1 MVSLSQAGRA
11 ADGRAMRG
19 RAAPLGPKARARR
32 PAPGPSG
39 GRLVAREAGPARKS
53 VNATHS
59 LSSALAGRIEWDREG
74 VLGSGATGTSGSPA
88 AAALIFEEEV
98 RQSRNETTSRFE
110 EEDAAAKQ
118 TVNRLITEAP
128 DAYALCAVAKT
139 HWRSF
144 DATATTRAIA
154 WLAKFSTIKDDREV
168 VIDAEEE
175 THRESLNAIAG
186 DAVKRLRALVGK
198 HAMEFSARDVVVLLG
213 GFAQLGWD
221 LVPALSDRVRVL
233 VESGSGGLHLSKLSA
248 QEIVCAVWAL
258 GSCAGGHG
266 GRGARPSP
274 SSFLSR
280 KGLRRL
286 EDTCLTHLTS
296 GSLEAAQMV
305 QIVWGFG
312 QLNHKLAGQ
321 AWYGGIRE
329 NYDQDS
335 LKALQPA
342 EQALFA
348 WSLGRVGLT
357 NDKALG
363 QLLLRAFKSTLK
375 QYDLVSMNSILK
387 CFHAMKIKVNSDL
400 LEKCEVR
407 CLQCMSKCST
417 GPISDFIYRC
427 VKARHNVNVH
437 TRVYIENTI
446 NSKMSDLGAK
456 EMALLLWSFAKLG
469 HKPKQTFLKRLESQ
483 FEVLEMQPQSL
494 SLLIWAYAKLK
505 LPVSKRFAEAHYF
518 MVWKRLE
525 EMNTQCLAN
534 IMWSYGRLGMDVP
547 KDLFDCLMTHFRL
560 RLSECNSQNIS
571 NVMVS
576 CARLGKS
583 PGAGLIEVVEVTSA
597 RKMHTFS
604 SQGMANML
612 WSFVKLSHVPSE
624 EFLLSFQKNFGATV
638 HKASPQNVANVVWS
652 FAQIQHTPYDSV
664 MSAIL
669 DKVETKLDTFS
680 EQDVATLLWGCGKL
694 KYSIN
699 ARLLRKF
706 QSFCLKRSRRFSLH
720 DISLSLWGFTQQQ
733 VDPRPEVTQAMYEM
747 SVRHL
752 DKSFHAEAFVHVVW
766 SLSVRNAGGLNRGA
780 ILCHRYREQIL
791 ESVHALSGYDASK
804 LFCSM
809 SFLDCMSPEIC
820 AKLMKIIAQRIHTYD
835 SSQLQSILNASE
847 TLDLS
852 SDTGCASEED
862 WFAFNQRIQSELA
875 GAGRPK
881 GGV

>member
-1 MVSLSQAGRA
+1 MGVSTERTARLASTHHARFVSRGRELLFSCHTLSPSKSDHQLGYPKLNALPSPGGRRVFLLAISTLAGGGARTNRGSARALSEDMNNTMADGNPTTRRRMVSLSQAGRA

-357 NDKALG
+357 NDK
-363 QLLLRAFKSTLK
+363 
-375 QYDLVSMNSILK
+375 VSP
-387 CFHAMKIKVNSDL
+387 A
-400 LEKCEVR
+400 VR
-407 CLQCMSKCST
+407 
-417 GPISDFIYRC
+417 PPWR
-427 VKARHNVNVH
+427 
-437 TRVYIENTI
+437 
-446 NSKMSDLGAK
+446 
-456 EMALLLWSFAKLG
+456 
-469 HKPKQTFLKRLESQ
+469 P
-483 FEVLEMQPQSL
+483 
-494 SLLIWAYAKLK
+494 
-505 LPVSKRFAEAHYF
+505 
-518 MVWKRLE
+518 
-525 EMNTQCLAN
+525 
-534 IMWSYGRLGMDVP
+534 
-547 KDLFDCLMTHFRL
+547 
-560 RLSECNSQNIS
+560 
-571 NVMVS
+571 
-576 CARLGKS
+576 
-583 PGAGLIEVVEVTSA
+583 
-597 RKMHTFS
+597 
-604 SQGMANML
+604 
-612 WSFVKLSHVPSE
+612 
-624 EFLLSFQKNFGATV
+624 
-638 HKASPQNVANVVWS
+638 
-652 FAQIQHTPYDSV
+652 
-664 MSAIL
+664 
-669 DKVETKLDTFS
+669 
-680 EQDVATLLWGCGKL
+680 
-694 KYSIN
+694 
-699 ARLLRKF
+699 
-706 QSFCLKRSRRFSLH
+706 RR
-720 DISLSLWGFTQQQ
+720 
-733 VDPRPEVTQAMYEM
+733 RPERPPSSTRSAPAPPPIP
-747 SVRHL
+747 R
-752 DKSFHAEAFVHVVW
+752 A
-766 SLSVRNAGGLNRGA
+766 
-780 ILCHRYREQIL
+780 LC
-791 ESVHALSGYDASK
+791 
-804 LFCSM
+804 
-809 SFLDCMSPEIC
+809 
-820 AKLMKIIAQRIHTYD
+820 
-835 SSQLQSILNASE
+835 
-847 TLDLS
+847 
-852 SDTGCASEED
+852 
-862 WFAFNQRIQSELA
+862 
-875 GAGRPK
+875 
-881 GGV
+881 